1 MDKQEFGQIMAA
13 MHAAYP
19 NEKVTRDTRS
29 VHLWFGE
36 LKDMDYEIAAYAL
49 ERHIRTNKF
58 PPAISEI
65 LMGISQKNRFN
76 NFLPRNYDFEKLERE
91 LLMAEIQE
99 IERIEDNEPYN
110 RIEQSQARGSYCTP
124 QGRLYDR
131 SGDESN
137 RHGT

>member
-19 NEKVTRDTRS
+19 NEKVTGDTRS
-29 VHLWFGE
+29 VHLWFKE
-36 LKDMDYEIAAYAL
+36 LNDMDYDVAAYAL

-65 LMGISQKNRFN
+65 LTGINQKNRFN
-76 NFLPRNYDFEKLERE
+76 NFLPRGYDFAKLEKA

-99 IERIEDNEPYN
+99 IERIENHEPNN
-110 RIEQSQARGSYCTP
+110 RIEQNQA
-124 QGRLYDR
+124 
-131 SGDESN
+131 
-137 RHGT
+137 